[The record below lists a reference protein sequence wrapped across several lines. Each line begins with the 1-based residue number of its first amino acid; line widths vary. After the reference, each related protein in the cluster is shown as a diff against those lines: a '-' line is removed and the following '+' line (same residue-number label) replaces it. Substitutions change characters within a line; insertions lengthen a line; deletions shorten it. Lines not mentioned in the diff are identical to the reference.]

1 MDEVQFNQMYT
12 TAIHKVAVGFYILD
26 TCGPQLGFD
35 PDLITQ
41 NKKMLC
47 GILAEGI
54 NLSIETIFYD
64 ANCIQLKHSYIQRLR
79 RSGLLE
85 NLISEMAIL
94 ANENNAKLGYKTL
107 DN

>member
-1 MDEVQFNQMYT
+1 MGEAQFNQMYT
-12 TAIHKVAVGFYILD
+12 TAIYKIAVGFYILD

-35 PDLITQ
+35 PELIAE

-54 NLSIETIFYD
+54 NLSIEKIYYD
-64 ANCIQLKHSYIQRLR
+64 ANCIELKHSYIQRLR

-85 NLISEMAIL
+85 ELISEMCIIG
-94 ANENNAKLGYKTL
+94 NENNAKIGYKTL